1 MNRLKR
7 KTNKRPMKLE
17 SLENRE
23 LLDAGLG
30 SEIADFASQDE
41 LKTTLM
47 DKAVEQHQWLFGQE
61 QDPWR
66 FGCPD
71 CFFLDGGNGGGF
83 FGGGIPV
90 PEVAPPLA
98 VDAPLAPSAPSGDAL
113 VDPDFSD
120 TNTQVDGVDEG
131 DIVETDGNYVYV
143 LSENLMTIVDVRDQ
157 DHPRISSRIHLSDES
172 FGSEMYLD
180 GDRLMVAST
189 GFGIFTNPL
198 IDVPFLADAIWEP
211 PHQSTVITVID
222 VSDREDATIVSE
234 TKIDGSITNSRAIDG
249 TGYFIVS
256 DNLAYPQPK
265 LNEVRFISEDGKLE
279 RTINIY
285 ETEEEYRSR
294 VEPTILDA
302 LPNYTTYDQDRV
314 LTETGVTSDFTTTF
328 STNDPNYGSIVSI
341 VTIDM
346 HEELPSVET
355 GTSVLMNS
363 GHDIF
368 MSRENLYMFQNRWD
382 LQDSTS
388 IMKFDLNADEED
400 GNVVPTASG
409 VVSGHMLDQ
418 FSADE
423 YNGDLRVATTS
434 GWGRDSTSGV
444 YVLNETGDDDK
455 LTIKGAVAGLAK
467 GERIFSARFVG
478 TQGYIVTFRQVD
490 PLFSIN
496 LSDPNNPVVE
506 GELKIPGFSEYMQPI
521 DENTILAIGRDA
533 DPVTGRSEG
542 LQISLFDVTDKT
554 DPQLVDR
561 YTFEGGN
568 STYSPAEHD
577 HHAFS
582 YFPDQE
588 VLAVPVSGRDGGA
601 WLRTQEDGRFW
612 VPAQWNQAVHVF
624 DVDKQEGFDFT
635 GAVDHPSEVRR
646 SVRVDEKLY
655 TISRDTVK
663 VSELAEPSEVIGQV
677 YYLPPANGGVV
688 PDNPTP
694 RHVDRVFA
702 AAATSENVPRWD
714 MDGNEL
720 VNSDDATFLVEAAAQ
735 TNPGD
740 TNFDGKVN
748 FVDFLQ
754 FAANFGEEGGW
765 ADGDF
770 NGDGIINFADFTILS
785 ANYGGFQA

>member
-1 MNRLKR
+1 MNLLKR
-7 KTNKRPMKLE
+7 KTKKRPMMKLE

-30 SEIADFASQDE
+30 SEIADFASQEE
-41 LKTTLM
+41 LKSALL
-47 DKAVEQHQWLFGQE
+47 DKAAEQHQWLFGQE
-61 QDPWR
+61 QER
-66 FGCPD
+66 FGCFD
-71 CFFLDGGNGGGF
+71 CFGGGGGF
-83 FGGGIPV
+83 PV
-90 PEVAPPLA
+90 PVLP
-98 VDAPLAPSAPSGDAL
+98 VFDAPLAPSVGAPEADFTAT
-113 VDPDFSD
+113 PDFSD
-120 TNTQVDGVDEG
+120 TNVQVQGVDEG

-157 DHPRISSRIHLSDES
+157 DHPRISSRVHLSNDS
-172 FGSEMYLD
+172 YGAEMYLD
-180 GDRLMVAST
+180 GDRLMVASS
-189 GFGIFTNPL
+189 GFGIFADPL
-198 IDVPFLADAIWEP
+198 IDVPFLADFIWEP

-222 VSDREDATIVSE
+222 VSDREDAKIVSE
-234 TKIDGSITNSRAIDG
+234 TNVDGSVTNSRAIDG

-256 DNLAYPQPK
+256 DNLAYPQPQ
-265 LNEVRFISEDGKLE
+265 LNEVKFISEDGTLE

-285 ETEEEYRSR
+285 ETEEEYRAR

-314 LTETGVTSDFTTTF
+314 LVETGVTSDFTTTF
-328 STNDPNYGSIVSI
+328 STNDPNYGSIVSV

-388 IMKFDLNADEED
+388 IMKFDLNADVED
-400 GNVVPTASG
+400 GNVLPIASG
-409 VVSGHMLDQ
+409 VVPGHMLDQ

-434 GWGRDSTSGV
+434 GFGNESTSGV
-444 YVLNETGDDDK
+444 YVLEETGEDG
-455 LTIKGAVAGLAK
+455 LTIKGAVAGLAR

-478 TQGYIVTFRQVD
+478 SQGYIVTFRQVD
-490 PLFSIN
+490 PLFSID

-506 GELKIPGFSEYMQPI
+506 GELKIPGFSEYIQPI
-521 DENTILAIGRDA
+521 DENTLLAIGRDA
-533 DPVTGRSEG
+533 DPITGRSEG

-561 YTFEGGN
+561 YTFEGGS
-568 STYSPAEHD
+568 STFSPAEHD
-577 HHAFS
+577 HHAFN

-601 WLRTQEDGRFW
+601 WIRTEEDGRFW

-624 DVDKQEGFDFT
+624 EVDTEEGFDFT
-635 GAVDHPSEVRR
+635 GAVEHPSEVRR

-663 VSELAEPSEVIGQV
+663 VSELEDPSEVIGQV

-694 RHVDRVFA
+694 RHVDQVFA
-702 AAATSENVPRWD
+702 AAATAEHRPRFD

-720 VNSDDATFLVEAAAQ
+720 VNADDATFLVEAAAQ
-735 TNPGD
+735 TSPGD
-740 TNFDGKVN
+740 TNFDGSVN

-754 FAANFGEEGGW
+754 FSANFGEEGGW

-770 NGDGIINFADFTILS
+770 NGDGIIDFADFTILS